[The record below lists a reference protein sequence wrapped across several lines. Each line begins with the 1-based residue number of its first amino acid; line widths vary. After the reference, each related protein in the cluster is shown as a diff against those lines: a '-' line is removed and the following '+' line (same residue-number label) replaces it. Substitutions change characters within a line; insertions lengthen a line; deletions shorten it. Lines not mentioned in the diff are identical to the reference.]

1 MLESRPR
8 KSTTSGWARSLILI
22 GLILLGISIGNLI
35 AIGVLGLYWPEGTDV
50 FGQVQALFDHP
61 EDVTNGWMS
70 IMLLQG
76 VTHLFSFLVPCLVFW
91 FFVERLHWQDFTF
104 KAPPSALFWVLVAL
118 VVVVFMPFNSLIVE
132 WNERLSLPPFLAELE
147 AWMHEKETRLA
158 ELTRFMVGF
167 ESSTQLFI
175 ALIVIA
181 VIPAVGE
188 EVLFR
193 GIIQR
198 KLAKRW
204 ANVHLSI
211 WLTATVFSA
220 IHIQF
225 YGFVPRLLLGALF
238 GYLYYWSGRLSVA
251 IFAHFVN
258 NGFTVWMMY
267 LHHRRLIGYDIEDAQ
282 IIPWW
287 ISLASL
293 AVTLYLLVVLYRQQG
308 QAERLRIDD

>member
-8 KSTTSGWARSLILI
+8 KPTTSGWARSLILI
-22 GLILLGISIGNLI
+22 GLILLGISIGNLV
-35 AIGVLGLYWPEGTDV
+35 AMGVLGVYWPEGTDV
-50 FGQVQALFDHP
+50 LKQVQLLLDRP
-61 EDVTNGWMS
+61 EEVADGWMS
-70 IMLLQG
+70 LMLLQG
-76 VTHLFSFLVPCLVFW
+76 VTHLFSFLIPSLVFW
-91 FFVERLHWQDFTF
+91 FLVERLRWQDFMF
-104 KAPPSALFWVLVAL
+104 RESPSALFWILVAFI
-118 VVVVFMPFNSLIVE
+118 VVVFMPFNSLIVE
-132 WNERLSLPPFLAELE
+132 WNEHLSLPPFLAELE
-147 AWMHEKETRLA
+147 AWMHEKEARLA
-158 ELTRFMVGF
+158 DLTRFMVGF
-167 ESSTQLFI
+167 ESSTQLFV

-198 KLAKRW
+198 KLAKRR

-211 WLTATVFSA
+211 WLTAMVFSA

-267 LHHRRLIGYDIEDAQ
+267 LHHRRVIGYDIEDAQ

-287 ISLASL
+287 VSLVSL
-293 AVTLYLLVVLYRQQG
+293 AVTLYLLVVLYRQKG
-308 QAERLRIDD
+308 QAERVRI

>member
-8 KSTTSGWARSLILI
+8 KPTTSGWARSLILI
-22 GLILLGISIGNLI
+22 GLILLGISVGNLI
-35 AIGVLGLYWPEGTDV
+35 AVGVLSLYWPEGTDV
-50 FGQVQALFDHP
+50 FGQVQILFDRP
-61 EDVTNGWMS
+61 EEVPDGWMS

-76 VTHLFSFLVPCLVFW
+76 ITHLFSFLIPSLFFW
-91 FFVERLHWQDFTF
+91 FMVEQLRWQDFVF
-104 KAPPSALFWVLVAL
+104 RESPSTLFWTLVAL

-132 WNERLSLPPFLAELE
+132 WNERLSLPPFLADLE
-147 AWMHEKETRLA
+147 AWMHAKETSLA
-158 ELTRFMVGF
+158 KLTRFMVGF
-167 ESSTQLFI
+167 ESSTQLLI

-181 VIPAVGE
+181 IIPAVGE

-211 WLTATVFSA
+211 WLTAVVFSA

-267 LHHRRLIGYDIEDAQ
+267 LHHSRVIGYDIEDAQ

-287 ISLASL
+287 LSLASL
-293 AVTLYLLVVLYRQQG
+293 AVTLYLLMVLYRQQG
-308 QAERLRIDD
+308 QAEPIRIDD